1 MKRRHFLMAAAGLAA
16 CSRDRRPRLN
26 VFNWSAYID
35 PETVPKFEA
44 AVGARVRYG
53 IYESNEEMLARVMGG
68 NSGWDIVFPTDYLVK
83 PMIAN
88 GLLAPIR
95 RELLPNLA
103 QLEPG
108 FQQPEWDPELKWSVP
123 YMVTAAGIAYN
134 RKLNPPPKAWADMW
148 DERLRGRMTMLD
160 DPFDTIG
167 ACLKK
172 LGLSVN
178 TSDAR
183 ELQRASTEAIR
194 QKPLL
199 RAYLNAEVR
208 DQLVSGD
215 VMAAHMW
222 NTTAQQ
228 AMDSSRDVGFVYPA
242 EGYAVYPD
250 CSVILRESKRQELA
264 HQFINFL
271 LRPDIAAANALAAR
285 TTTTNAGARKILPA
299 VFRDNPTL
307 YPSAAVV
314 AQGEWA
320 RTVDPATQR
329 LRDRLWTEIKS
340 A

>member
-1 MKRRHFLMAAAGLAA
+1 MATAGLTA

-44 AVGARVRYG
+44 AAGARVRYG

-88 GLLAPIR
+88 GLLAPIH
-95 RELLPNLA
+95 RELLPNLGA
-103 QLEPG
+103 LDPA

-160 DPFDTIG
+160 DPFDTMG

-215 VMAAHMW
+215 VLAAHMW

-228 AMDSSRDVGFVYPA
+228 AMDSSKDVGFVYPA

-320 RTVDPATQR
+320 RTVDPAMQR